1 MGEYVDANG
10 KRRYVSGK
18 SKPEVKAILRKLL
31 ADRDAGITFDSKEFT
46 VARYMD
52 RWLDSIRD
60 KVRPGSFKP
69 YEAITRLHLKPTLGK
84 TKLEQLNALQ
94 LEALYRRKLDA
105 GLSARRVR
113 YIHVTIRK
121 ALKDAVKLQLLSR
134 NVANSANPP
143 RPVKR
148 EIQSLTQKQMRCLLD
163 AARGDNLEAF
173 TY

>member
-1 MGEYVDANG
+1 V
-10 KRRYVSGK
+10 
-18 SKPEVKAILRKLL
+18 
-31 ADRDAGITFDSKEFT
+31 
-46 VARYMD
+46 
-52 RWLDSIRD
+52 
-60 KVRPGSFKP
+60 
-69 YEAITRLHLKPTLGK
+69 
-84 TKLEQLNALQ
+84 LNALQ